1 MFDTDLPLHLIFAA
15 MAAAAFLKGIT
26 GLGFSTICLGLL
38 ASVVELKVAIPLVIL
53 PSLSSNVIVMVQAG
67 KFRPTLARFRWMY
80 LAAIPGLVAG
90 IWFLETTANQEL
102 SAALGVVLVA
112 YAVFALLNPEFRM
125 SSAMERWLAAPVGLL
140 TGLINGATGSQVM
153 PALPYLMSLGL
164 DRDSLVQSI
173 NISFTLGSIVMLAGL
188 AHLGLLNV
196 AMLGYALAGVLVVWL
211 GISAGGW
218 IRSKLPEKWFRLA
231 VLAMLIGLGTNLA
244 RGTFA

>member
-1 MFDTDLPLHLIFAA
+1 MD
-15 MAAAAFLKGIT
+15 
-26 GLGFSTICLGLL
+26 
-38 ASVVELKVAIPLVIL
+38 V
-53 PSLSSNVIVMVQAG
+53 
-67 KFRPTLARFRWMY
+67 

-90 IWFLETTANQEL
+90 IWFLETTTNQEL

-112 YAVFALLNPEFRM
+112 YAVFALLNPEFRL

-196 AMLGYALAGVLVVWL
+196 AMLGYALAGVVVVWL

-218 IRSKLPEKWFRLA
+218 IRSKLPEKWFRIA